1 MLQKKFDCFWIKTFC
16 LAPHKVRGMLALFL
30 QTILDMD
37 MVQIAGYLGAGNM
50 EAGAGRQGA
59 LRQRVK
65 GNGEGGRGH
74 RGYAGGTGGR
84 EKLGQGQEGIGHEG
98 WGTVGHGGRGAGGG
112 QGGRV
117 A

>member
-1 MLQKKFDCFWIKTFC
+1 
-16 LAPHKVRGMLALFL
+16 MLALFL

-65 GNGEGGRGH
+65 GSGEGGRGQ
-74 RGYAGGTGGR
+74 RGYTGGTGGR